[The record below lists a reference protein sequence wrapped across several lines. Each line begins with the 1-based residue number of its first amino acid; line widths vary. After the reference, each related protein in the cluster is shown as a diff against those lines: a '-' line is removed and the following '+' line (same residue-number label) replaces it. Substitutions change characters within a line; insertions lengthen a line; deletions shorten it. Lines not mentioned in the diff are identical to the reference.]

1 MMTFDEMKK
10 LNPENVDRDTL
21 VDIAS
26 VKVDSTL
33 PKEAWFREYL
43 RQIRNPYLFLCSGV
57 VVKIAYADTKDTIED
72 RLEQYIRQR
81 QKG

>member
-1 MMTFDEMKK
+1 MTFDEMKK
-10 LNPENVDRDTL
+10 LDPENVDRDTL

-33 PKEAWFREYL
+33 PKGAWFREYL
-43 RQIRNPYLFLCSGV
+43 RQIRNPYLFLCNGV

-72 RLEQYIRQR
+72 RLEQYIRHR

>member
-1 MMTFDEMKK
+1 MTFDEMKK
-10 LNPENVDRDTL
+10 LDPENVDRDTL

-33 PKEAWFREYL
+33 PKEAWLREYL
-43 RQIRNPYLFLCSGV
+43 RQIRNPYLFLCNGV

>member
-1 MMTFDEMKK
+1 MTFDEMKK

-26 VKVDSTL
+26 VEVDSTL

-43 RQIRNPYLFLCSGV
+43 RQIRNPYLFLCNGV

-81 QKG
+81 QKA

>member
-1 MMTFDEMKK
+1 MTFDEMKK
-10 LNPENVDRDTL
+10 LDPENIDRDTL

-33 PKEAWFREYL
+33 PKEVWFREYL
-43 RQIRNPYLFLCSGV
+43 RQIRNPYLFLCNGV

>member
-1 MMTFDEMKK
+1 MTFDEMKK
-10 LNPENVDRDTL
+10 LDPENVDRDTL

-57 VVKIAYADTKDTIED
+57 VVKIVKTCTSLFQLAAYCIHW
-72 RLEQYIRQR
+72 
-81 QKG
+81 

>member
-1 MMTFDEMKK
+1 MAFDEMKN
-10 LNPENVDRDTL
+10 LNPEDVDRDTL
-21 VDIAS
+21 VDITDVEVDAS
-26 VKVDSTL
+26 L

-43 RQIRNPYLFLCSGV
+43 RQIRNPYLFLCNGV

>member
-1 MMTFDEMKK
+1 MTFDEMKK
-10 LNPENVDRDTL
+10 LDPENIDRDTL

-33 PKEAWFREYL
+33 PKEVWFREYL
-43 RQIRNPYLFLCSGV
+43 RQIRNPYLFLCNGV

-81 QKG
+81 QKA

>member
-1 MMTFDEMKK
+1 MTFDEMKK
-10 LNPENVDRDTL
+10 LDPENVDRDTL

-33 PKEAWFREYL
+33 PKEVWFREYL
-43 RQIRNPYLFLCSGV
+43 RQIRNPYLFLCNGV